1 MRTVDL
7 DSLPSYTKLELAV
20 HQFDRAIALLLDQ
33 GDCVSAITLA
43 GAAEEILG
51 HIVKLQGGIS
61 AHQELIDECMQLNR
75 RSRGEPVKSS
85 EFHEMFAYFR
95 NELKHYRQGSDITV
109 NAECAY
115 PVLDR
120 AAENL
125 RRLNVPASPA
135 VQRYTNMRWSS

>member
-1 MRTVDL
+1 MKTIDL

-20 HQFDRAIALLLDQ
+20 HQLNKAIALLLDE

-51 HIVKLQGGIS
+51 HIVSLQGGTS
-61 AHQELIDECMQLNR
+61 AHQELIDECMELSK
-75 RSRGEPVKSS
+75 RSPGEPVKPS

-120 AAENL
+120 AADNL
-125 RRLNVPASPA
+125 RRLGVPESSA
-135 VQRYTNMRWSS
+135 VRRYMNKRWSS